1 VAPGINRTFTRI
13 AQRVRMDPS
22 GLPLFDLAEQRLAWT
37 DRRQE
42 VLAQNIANLNTP
54 HWQAKDLRPFAAA
67 LADVT
72 GPTLARTDPGHL
84 AGTQDTAAQSL
95 LTLAPGTHQPDG
107 NAVSLD
113 DQLTKVA
120 DTATA
125 QEIATTLYKKY
136 LSMFSLALGYGQ

>member
-1 VAPGINRTFTRI
+1 
-13 AQRVRMDPS
+13 MDPTNI
-22 GLPLFDLAEQRLAWT
+22 PLFNLAEQRLAWT

-54 HWQAKDLRPFAAA
+54 NWQAKDLRPFSQA
-67 LADVT
+67 LEGVAGT
-72 GPTLARTDPGHL
+72 ALARTEPGHL

-95 LTLAPGTHQPDG
+95 LVTLASPHQPDG

-120 DTATA
+120 DTATS
-125 QEIATTLYKKY
+125 QEIASTLYKKY

>member
-1 VAPGINRTFTRI
+1 
-13 AQRVRMDPS
+13 MDPS
-22 GLPLFDLAEQRLAWT
+22 SIPLFDLAEQRLAWT

-54 HWQAKDLRPFAAA
+54 HFQAKDLRPFAQT
-67 LADVT
+67 LAQAT
-72 GPTLARTDPGHL
+72 GAGTTLARTEPGHM
-84 AGTQDTAAQSL
+84 AGTEDTAAQAL
-95 LTLAPGTHQPDG
+95 LMPEPSARQPDG

-120 DTATA
+120 DTATS

-136 LSMFSLALGYGQ
+136 LSMFSMALGSGQ